1 MNTRN
6 SLSPARAA
14 FIALLVIWA
23 ASPILVNGLSSQDG
37 PAFIT
42 AGKLVRQDPQS
53 LYPEAVRGD
62 STEAWRN
69 WNAVYCKA
77 DPSGNCL
84 ANHSGW
90 LGPPSAALLYSPF
103 SLWSPKVN
111 LLLLRL
117 LSVGPII
124 AAYALC
130 WWLLDPRSVREQY
143 YLVAATLL
151 CDTDRRQHRDVG
163 PEHGFFMVS
172 AGILRVMVVGSRTRV
187 DDLASRPPEPW
198 SVAIVVGLSVM
209 VATEVKMFP
218 VVLLGAAGLG
228 EALPLHPG
236 DGRLWNRGRRS
247 PRSLSSGSRPGVTSC
262 TNCSGSRRPS
272 TTIPSPA
279 HPCRSCTC
287 SYRERRRRSPSR
299 RSW

>member
-124 AAYALC
+124 AAFALC

-143 YLVAATLL
+143 YLVAATLCATPIVVNIVTL
-151 CDTDRRQHRDVG
+151 GQNTG
-163 PEHGFFMVS
+163 LMVL
-172 AGILRVMVVGSRTRV
+172 AGILCVMVVGSRTRV
-187 DDLASRPPEPW
+187 DDLASRPPESW

-218 VVLLGAAGLG
+218 VVLLVPL
-228 EALPLHPG
+228 ALAKRYRSILVTVVSG
-236 DGRLWNRGRRS
+236 IALDARLVRFRRV
-247 PRSLSSGSRPGVTSC
+247 LDL
-262 TNCSGSRRPS
+262 
-272 TTIPSPA
+272 A
-279 HPCRSCTC
+279 
-287 SYRERRRRSPSR
+287 
-299 RSW
+299 